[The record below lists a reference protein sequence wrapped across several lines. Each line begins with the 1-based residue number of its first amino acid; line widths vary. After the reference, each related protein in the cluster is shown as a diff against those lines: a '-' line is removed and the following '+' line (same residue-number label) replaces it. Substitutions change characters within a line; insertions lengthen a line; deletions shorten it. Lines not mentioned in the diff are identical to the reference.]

1 MKLEDIEKENSFEL
15 PEDYF
20 NQLESSVMH
29 TVHRRHLWSRIA
41 KIGTP
46 SLVAVFLGLLAFN
59 LWFTNPEQETT
70 SPTLAENV
78 SNSDAVY
85 LAENT
90 LEISDLV
97 SDDESADLTIDVSD
111 LDNSDYLIIAYYGSE
126 QASLDFLY

>member
-1 MKLEDIEKENSFEL
+1 MRLEDIEKENPFEL

-20 NQLESSVMH
+20 NHLEDNVMH

-59 LWFTNPEQETT
+59 LWFTNPAQE
-70 SPTLAENV
+70 PTAPAFAENS
-78 SNSDAVY
+78 SNSNAVY
-85 LAENT
+85 LAANMIQGNDFASSAESEN
-90 LEISDLV
+90 
-97 SDDESADLTIDVSD
+97 LTIDVSD
-111 LDNSDYLIIAYYGSE
+111 LDNSDYLIIAYYDSE